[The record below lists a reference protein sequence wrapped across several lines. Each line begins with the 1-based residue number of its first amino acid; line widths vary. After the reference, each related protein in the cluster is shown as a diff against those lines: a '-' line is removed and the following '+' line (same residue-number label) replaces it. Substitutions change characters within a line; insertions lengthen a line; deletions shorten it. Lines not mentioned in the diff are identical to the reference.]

1 MGLDRTKLQH
11 RSNSLGIGGNAPGY
25 NEFAIVIL
33 GDDELGRLF
42 EFRLEA
48 GAFIPDDSPE
58 MREIDASVLGRDV
71 LDRTRLVYDKPNGV
85 VTLEVLSFDRE
96 WQVPPGPLPD
106 QPGNIAR

>member
-1 MGLDRTKLQH
+1 MGLIGTKLQH

-58 MREIDASVLGRDV
+58 MREIDASVLGPRCARPD
-71 LDRTRLVYDKPNGV
+71 PIGV
-85 VTLEVLSFDRE
+85 RQAERRCD
-96 WQVPPGPLPD
+96 P
-106 QPGNIAR
+106 